1 MTALIRVKAHTENTA
16 KAEKVLS
23 SGGQDTEV
31 MTDLLLKSEL
41 VEPDARKRRRK

>member
-23 SGGQDTEV
+23 SGGQDTDF

-41 VEPDARKRRRK
+41 VEPDAGKSRRK